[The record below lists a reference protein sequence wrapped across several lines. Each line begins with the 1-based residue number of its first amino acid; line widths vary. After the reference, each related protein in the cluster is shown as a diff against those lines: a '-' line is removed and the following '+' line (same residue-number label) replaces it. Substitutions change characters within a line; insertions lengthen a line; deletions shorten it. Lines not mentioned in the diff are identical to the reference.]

1 MKNKEQYVIQPGKP
15 REGAY
20 PWERLDN
27 ETEKQYAAFCV
38 YRDLAA
44 VERNIVVA
52 FRRYTG
58 KVDVGSAGSWFYS
71 LAAAHN
77 WKERAQ
83 AFDSHIERLGW
94 QAETDERLKARKLR
108 RAVLITAQRRIGET
122 LQRFDFDKA
131 SAGEMARLIDVVNRN
146 LREEYADMP
155 EQRAQVTFV
164 NGGKSEYVQLADKA
178 AILSDTEIVAE
189 YRRLTSSV
197 IPPTITENS
206 DTEIEIT
213 ALPDYDE

>member
-1 MKNKEQYVIQPGKP
+1 MSKKIEYQIQAGTPK
-15 REGAY
+15 EGAY
-20 PWERLDN
+20 LWERLEG

-58 KVDVGSAGSWFYS
+58 KVGVASAGSWFYQ

-83 AFDSHIERLGW
+83 AFDTHIERLSW

-131 SAGEMARLIDVVNRN
+131 SAGEMARLIDVINRN
-146 LREEYADMP
+146 LREEYSDMP
-155 EQRAQVTFV
+155 EQRAQVTLV
-164 NGGKSEYVQLADKA
+164 NGGKSEYLQLADKA
-178 AILSDTEIVAE
+178 ASLSDSEIVSE

-197 IPPTITENS
+197 IPSESSNNT

-213 ALPDYDE
+213 QLPDYDE